1 MQKIRRNFITALFL
15 ILSFS
20 LAAQAQEKNKDLPNF
35 GQVNEKF
42 FRGGQP
48 TENGVKL
55 IAAKGIKTI
64 INLRGEDGL
73 SQKEKIWAQNAGI
86 KYITIN
92 LQNWLRPKTSDIE
105 NILAEINKEGNQP
118 VFVHCRRGAD
128 RTGTVTAIYR
138 ITHDNWT
145 AKQALDEAQK
155 YDMGW
160 WQFWMKDYVND
171 YYKNL
176 KSQPQVRERM

>member
-1 MQKIRRNFITALFL
+1 MQNFAQRFFAVSFL
-15 ILSFS
+15 IFTLFFS
-20 LAAQAQEKNKDLPNF
+20 AEAQEKSKDLPNF
-35 GQVNEKF
+35 AQVSEKL

-48 TENGVKL
+48 TENGIKL
-55 IAAKGIKTI
+55 LAAKGVKTI
-64 INLRGEDGL
+64 IDLRGEDKL
-73 SQKEKIWAQNAGI
+73 SGKEKLWAQNSGI
-86 KYITIN
+86 KFVSVS

-105 NILAEINKEGNQP
+105 NILTQINSAENQP

-128 RTGTVTAIYR
+128 RTGTVMAIYR

-145 AKQALDEAQK
+145 AKQALDEAEK

-176 KSQPQVRERM
+176 NHRENR